1 MPSGGHRT
9 GTVTRGQILGC
20 EGLRFHVVVA
30 DARHCGCLLGKWQV
44 WPREGLSPLGAQSV
58 WSQELDSLI
67 QTSPLPT
74 LF

>member
-9 GTVTRGQILGC
+9 GDGDTGTDFWVG
-20 EGLRFHVVVA
+20 EGLRFHVVAAALRVF
-30 DARHCGCLLGKWQV
+30 GKWEV

-67 QTSPLPT
+67 QTNPLPT